1 MAASAPPAGTQRLG
15 VTLVRK
21 RSGTPPPL
29 DNLNAYQGEAPPR
42 GPIGCGARLSRRC
55 GSDIRESGLEAWQP
69 SWGPGPLHV
78 RRRERLGHVVRPA
91 LWRARGEAS
100 ASRDFR
106 APETA
111 ASLRLR
117 SRCAPEPQFSLSS
130 PAAKVDRTPLRAV
143 ASVRGAV
150 EAGGAASA
158 TGGGGEREPP
168 SSSLIPELTGVPLQP
183 RLPCGGFVAARDG
196 RPAPGPP
203 RLWQGG

>member
-1 MAASAPPAGTQRLG
+1 M
-15 VTLVRK
+15 TLVRK

-42 GPIGCGARLSRRC
+42 GPIGCMARLSRRY

-69 SWGPGPLHV
+69 SWGPAPLHV
-78 RRRERLGHVVRPA
+78 RRREGLGHVVRLA

-100 ASRDFR
+100 TSKDFR

-117 SRCAPEPQFSLSS
+117 SGCAPEPQFSLSS

-143 ASVRGAV
+143 ASVRGTV
-150 EAGGAASA
+150 EAGGAAA
-158 TGGGGEREPP
+158 ARDGEREPP
-168 SSSLIPELTGVPLQP
+168 SSSLIPDLTGGPLQP
-183 RLPCGGFVAARDG
+183 RLPCGGFVAARARNG
-196 RPAPGPP
+196 RPAPGSQ